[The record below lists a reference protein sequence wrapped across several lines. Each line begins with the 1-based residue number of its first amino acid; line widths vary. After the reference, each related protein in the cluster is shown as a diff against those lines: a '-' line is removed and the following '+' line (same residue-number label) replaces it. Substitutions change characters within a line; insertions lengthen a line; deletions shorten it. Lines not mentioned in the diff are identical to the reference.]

1 MVMAEM
7 LVALFMMLAVA
18 AYRRY
23 LETGHW
29 RDSLRFALAA
39 SAAILTKPNGLA
51 LALVPIVAVI
61 AVRRVDLLKRF
72 WSWLPALVVALL
84 CAPWY
89 TLTADLAREGWSA
102 SYEPSWLIRQPA
114 AENVRH
120 LIHIASAPV
129 FVLALIGM
137 VYELWPRRGKGVNL
151 DSAMMA
157 ALLCSVWLFHSFIV
171 PVRDARHLI
180 PAIPALLGLSASA
193 LAALAGS
200 ITSMIAA
207 PRRIVLA
214 FATIAV
220 AASLLAGVGDRTRGI
235 GAEAA
240 VRHVL
245 SHTASSDAVLVSSES
260 YGEGVFIAELVEQ
273 EHRPGHR
280 VVRASQVLSSSSWNR
295 SNYRLLHQSV
305 VDADA
310 YLRGAHINVLVLDL
324 GSAASVLRSRII
336 GCFSRWSGIPTGGG
350 VQS

>member
-1 MVMAEM
+1 MHAKAGPR
-7 LVALFMMLAVA
+7 L
-18 AYRRY
+18 
-23 LETGHW
+23 
-29 RDSLRFALAA
+29 
-39 SAAILTKPNGLA
+39 
-51 LALVPIVAVI
+51 
-61 AVRRVDLLKRF
+61 
-72 WSWLPALVVALL
+72 
-84 CAPWY
+84 
-89 TLTADLAREGWSA
+89 
-102 SYEPSWLIRQPA
+102 YEPSWLIRQPA

-137 VYELWPRRGKGVNL
+137 VHELWPRRARRVNP
-151 DSAMMA
+151 DSAVMA

-214 FATIAV
+214 FGATQLRRSCLPALVIARV
-220 AASLLAGVGDRTRGI
+220 GI

-260 YGEGVFIAELVEQ
+260 YGEGVFIAELVEH

-295 SNYRLLHQSV
+295 SELPPP
-305 VDADA
+305 A
-310 YLRGAHINVLVLDL
+310 
-324 GSAASVLRSRII
+324 
-336 GCFSRWSGIPTGGG
+336 
-350 VQS
+350 

>member
-1 MVMAEM
+1 M
-7 LVALFMMLAVA
+7 
-18 AYRRY
+18 
-23 LETGHW
+23 ETGHW
-29 RDSLRFALAA
+29 RGSLRFALAA

-72 WSWLPALVVALL
+72 SSWLPALVVALL

-89 TLTADLAREGWSA
+89 ALTADLAREGWSG

-114 AENVRH
+114 AENVWH

-129 FVLALIGM
+129 LVLALIGM
-137 VYELWPRRGKGVNL
+137 VYELWPRRGKGANP

-171 PVRDARHLI
+171 PVRDPRHLI

-200 ITSMIAA
+200 YTSMTAA

-214 FATIAV
+214 FGTILI
-220 AASLLAGVGDRTRGI
+220 AAFLLPTIGNRTRGM

-240 VRHVL
+240 VRQVL
-245 SHTASSDAVLVSSES
+245 SHTGTSDALLISSEGW
-260 YGEGVFIAELVEQ
+260 GEGVFIAELVEQ
-273 EHRPGHR
+273 ERRPGHR

-295 SNYRLLHQSV
+295 SNYRLLLGSATE
-305 VDADA
+305 ADA
-310 YLRGAHINVLVLDL
+310 YLRDAHINVLVLDL
-324 GSAASVLRSRII
+324 GSAASRLAVPHHRLLLEVVRNPN
-336 GCFSRWSGIPTGGG
+336 RWRRLDSGPAGSSFGIFQATMP
-350 VQS
+350 